1 MSKNELTP
9 QEIEYKKIISNTLND
24 LLNRSGKKQIDI
36 TREVGIPA
44 STLTGYFKGT
54 RLPAPENVEKLAKF
68 FKVDRSEI
76 DPRFA
81 TKPKTTADS
90 YDLDAMLDNAH
101 SYDGKPLDDH
111 DRELIR
117 QYLKA
122 LLNK

>member
-68 FKVDRSEI
+68 FKVDKSEI

-81 TKPKTTADS
+81 TKPKTTADN

>member
-68 FKVDRSEI
+68 FKVDKSEI

>member
-68 FKVDRSEI
+68 FKVDKSEI

-81 TKPKTTADS
+81 TEPKTTADN

>member
-9 QEIEYKKIISNTLND
+9 QEIEYKKIISSTLNN
-24 LLNRSGKKQIDI
+24 LLNSSGKKQIDI

-68 FKVDRSEI
+68 FKVDKSEI

-81 TKPKTTADS
+81 TEPKTPADN

>member
-68 FKVDRSEI
+68 FKVDKSEI

-81 TKPKTTADS
+81 TKPKTTADN
-90 YDLDAMLDNAH
+90 YDLDAMLDSAH

>member
-81 TKPKTTADS
+81 TKPKTTADN

>member
-24 LLNRSGKKQIDI
+24 LLNRSRKKQIDI

-68 FKVDRSEI
+68 FKVDKSEI

-81 TKPKTTADS
+81 TKPKTPADN

>member
-68 FKVDRSEI
+68 FKVDKSEI

-81 TKPKTTADS
+81 TKPKTTADN
-90 YDLDAMLDNAH
+90 YDLDAMLNNAH

>member
-9 QEIEYKKIISNTLND
+9 QEIEYKNIISNTLND

-68 FKVDRSEI
+68 FKVDKSEI

-81 TKPKTTADS
+81 TKPKTTADN

>member
-9 QEIEYKKIISNTLND
+9 QEIEYKKIISSTLNN
-24 LLNRSGKKQIDI
+24 LLNSSGKKQIDI

-68 FKVDRSEI
+68 FKVDKSEI

-81 TKPKTTADS
+81 TEPKTPADN

-117 QYLKA
+117 QSLKA

>member
-68 FKVDRSEI
+68 FKVDKSEI

-81 TKPKTTADS
+81 TEPKTPADN

>member
-68 FKVDRSEI
+68 FKVDKSEI

-81 TKPKTTADS
+81 TKPKTKADN